1 MATRASVVWMDGE
14 YVPWNEATLHV
25 STDTVLRGANV
36 FEGLRGYAGRDGRQ
50 VYVFR
55 LAEHLE
61 RLWGSMKVL
70 RMALPFSRDALA
82 DACTGI
88 VARNGFRE
96 DVQIRPTAYFGEG
109 PLNAYKPEEIATGA
123 FVLANPRPTTLRDPA
138 GIACCVS
145 AWRRIGDNVLPPRVK
160 AGGNYLQ
167 SRYAAVQAAV
177 DGYRSAI
184 LLNDRDKVAEGPG
197 ACLLLVREGR
207 VIAPPVTAGI
217 LESITRATI
226 AEFCRG
232 DLGLEFVEREVDRTE
247 LYLADEVFFCGS
259 AWEITPITSVDRYPV
274 GDGGIGPLTE
284 RLRRLYEDV
293 VRGEVPK
300 YKAWLTPVY

>member
-1 MATRASVVWMDGE
+1 MAQAAAVVWMDGE
-14 YVPWNEATLHV
+14 YVPWAQARVHV
-25 STDTVLRGANV
+25 STDTVFRGANV
-36 FEGLRGYAGRDGRQ
+36 FEGMRGYASPDGRQ

-55 LAEHLE
+55 LPEHLE
-61 RLWGSMKVL
+61 RLWLSMKVL
-70 RMALPFSRDALA
+70 RMSLRHTRADLA

-88 VARNGFRE
+88 VAKNGFRQ

-123 FVLANPRPTTLRDPA
+123 FVLANPRATTLNDPA

-167 SRYAAVQAAV
+167 SRYVAVQAVV
-177 DGYRSAI
+177 DGYKSAI

-197 ACLLLVREGR
+197 ACFLLVREGR
-207 VIAPPVTAGI
+207 VITPPVTAGI

-226 AEFCRG
+226 AEFCRS

-247 LYLADEVFFCGS
+247 LYIADEAFFCGS

-274 GDGGIGPLTE
+274 GGGSIGPITE
-284 RLRRLYEDV
+284 RLRRLYQDV
-293 VRGEVPK
+293 VRGQVPK

>member
-1 MATRASVVWMDGE
+1 MASRATVVWMDGE
-14 YVPWNEATLHV
+14 YVPWSEARVHV

-36 FEGLRGYAGRDGRQ
+36 FEGLRGYASPDGRQ

-55 LAEHLE
+55 LREHLE
-61 RLWGSMKVL
+61 RLWLSMKVL
-70 RMALPFSRDALA
+70 RMSLRHSRAELA
-82 DACTGI
+82 GACTGI

-96 DVQIRPTAYFGEG
+96 DVHIRPTAYFGEG
-109 PLNAYKPEEIATGA
+109 PLNAYRPEEIATGA
-123 FVLANPRPTTLRDPA
+123 FVLAHPRASALSDSA

-167 SRYAAVQAAV
+167 SRYAAVQAVV
-177 DGYRSAI
+177 DGYKSAI

-197 ACLLLVREGR
+197 ACVLLVREGR

-226 AEFCRG
+226 AEFCRS

-247 LYLADEVFFCGS
+247 LYVAEEAFFCGS
-259 AWEITPITSVDRYPV
+259 AWEITPVTSVDRYPV
-274 GDGGIGPLTE
+274 G
-284 RLRRLYEDV
+284 
-293 VRGEVPK
+293 
-300 YKAWLTPVY
+300 